1 MEIISEDK
9 LRYLAGKH
17 GYNLLYFEK
26 DYFLT
31 LLLFAIKDVEGLYF
45 KGGTCLNKIF
55 LDHTRLSEDLDFASS
70 KPMEFVRKSVE
81 SSIDK
86 KIFPRIETD
95 KTTENF
101 VRYHIYYKS
110 YFQPISY
117 LLLDIN
123 KKATIHLKPEFR
135 KVPNFYG
142 LDFCV
147 NCLNID
153 EIVAEKIRALITR
166 NQPRDYYDAYF
177 ILNKYRPKMD
187 LVKVKM
193 KEAKENFDIERVFKS
208 ANKIYSNWETD
219 LLPLTNKKIDFMAV
233 IKFLEKNLR
242 RS

>member
-17 GYNLLYFEK
+17 GYNLTYLEK

-31 LLLFAIKDVEGLYF
+31 ILLYMIKDVQGIYF

-55 LDHTRLSEDLDFASS
+55 LDHTRLSEDLDFASTE
-70 KPMEFVRKSVE
+70 PIENVRKSIDA
-81 SSIDK
+81 SIDK
-86 KIFPRIETD
+86 KIFPKIETD
-95 KTTENF
+95 KTTQDF

-110 YFQPISY
+110 HFQSNSY

-123 KKATIHLKPEFR
+123 GKATIHLKTELR

-142 LDFCV
+142 LDFSI

-166 NQPRDYYDAYF
+166 NQPRDYYDVYF
-177 ILNKYRPKMD
+177 ILGKYKPNMD
-187 LVKVKM
+187 LVKGKI
-193 KEAKENFDIERVFKS
+193 KEAREVFDMERVFRN
-208 ANKIYSNWETD
+208 ANKIYSNWDAD
-219 LLPLTNKKIDFMAV
+219 LVPLTNKKVDFLTV
-233 IKFLEKNLR
+233 IKFLEKKLGR
-242 RS
+242 D